1 MRKVNDMNLFSNKNE
16 CIKFIKQMLDIGD
29 NKTCVKMMFNNL
41 IDIYFKD
48 EKPTSSEICDMIAY
62 AMLTETHTDVME
74 LMRVMRKISYFS
86 YVTNEMRCLG
96 KFIDGIH
103 NKHGLIL
110 NELTEKVCSDAD
122 ISLDA
127 AIWQLAN
134 DIADIVTILIGY
146 KENRSNA
153 DNDFVIDVC
162 VKIANQLNSPNMPK
176 TMKSVVY
183 NFMKSA
189 MPDDELSVYDNI
201 AILYNLK
208 KRISK

>member
-1 MRKVNDMNLFSNKNE
+1 MNLFSNKNE
-16 CIKFIKQMLDIGD
+16 CIMFIKHTLDIGD

-62 AMLTETHTDVME
+62 ALLTETHNDVIE

-86 YVTNEMRCLG
+86 YVTNEMRRLG

-103 NKHGLIL
+103 NKHEFIM
-110 NELTEKVCSDAD
+110 NELTEKVCSDTD

-134 DIADIVTILIGY
+134 DIADIVTILIEY

-153 DNDFVIDVC
+153 NDDFVIDVC

-183 NFMKSA
+183 NFMQSA

-201 AILYNLK
+201 AILYDLK
-208 KRISK
+208 KRISR

>member
-96 KFIDGIH
+96 KVIDGIH

-201 AILYNLK
+201 AIVDDLK

>member
-1 MRKVNDMNLFSNKNE
+1 MNLFSNKNE
-16 CIKFIKQMLDIGD
+16 CIAFIKQMLDIGD
-29 NKTCVKMMFNNL
+29 NKTCIKMMFNNL

-62 AMLTETHTDVME
+62 AMLTETHADVIE

-103 NKHGLIL
+103 NKHELIM

-183 NFMKSA
+183 NFMESA

-201 AILYNLK
+201 AILYDLK

>member
-16 CIKFIKQMLDIGD
+16 CIMFIKQMLDIDD

-48 EKPTSSEICDMIAY
+48 EKPTTSEICDMIAY
-62 AMLTETHTDVME
+62 AMLTETHDDVIK
-74 LMRVMRKISYFS
+74 LITVMRKIAYFS
-86 YVTNEMRCLG
+86 YVTTEMRRLV
-96 KFIDGIH
+96 KFIDCIH
-103 NKHGLIL
+103 NKHELIL
-110 NELTEKVCSDAD
+110 NEITEKVCCETH

-134 DIADIVTILIGY
+134 DIADIVTILIEY
-146 KENRSNA
+146 KENRSNT
-153 DNDFVIDVC
+153 DDDFVIDVC

-183 NFMKSA
+183 DLIESV

-201 AILYNLK
+201 AILYDLK

>member
-1 MRKVNDMNLFSNKNE
+1 MNLFSNKDE

-29 NKTCVKMMFNNL
+29 NKTCIKMMFNNL

-48 EKPTSSEICDMIAY
+48 EKPTASEIGDMIAY
-62 AMLTETHTDVME
+62 VMLTETHADVIE

-86 YVTNEMRCLG
+86 YVTNEMRRLV

-103 NKHGLIL
+103 NKHELIL
-110 NELTEKVCSDAD
+110 NEITEKVCCDAD
-122 ISLDA
+122 ISLDD

-134 DIADIVTILIGY
+134 DIADIVAILISY
-146 KENRSNA
+146 RENRSNA
-153 DNDFVIDVC
+153 DDDDFVIDVC

-183 NFMKSA
+183 NLIESE

-201 AILYNLK
+201 AILYDLK
-208 KRISK
+208 KRISR

>member
-62 AMLTETHTDVME
+62 AMLTETHADVIE

-103 NKHGLIL
+103 NKHELIM

-162 VKIANQLNSPNMPK
+162 VKIANRLNSPNMPK

>member
-16 CIKFIKQMLDIGD
+16 CIMFIKRMLGIDD

-48 EKPTSSEICDMIAY
+48 EKPTTSEICDMIAY
-62 AMLTETHTDVME
+62 AMLTETHADVME

-86 YVTNEMRCLG
+86 YVTNEMRRLG

-103 NKHGLIL
+103 NKHELIL
-110 NELTEKVCSDAD
+110 NELAEKVCSDAD

-153 DNDFVIDVC
+153 DGDFVIDVC

-183 NFMKSA
+183 NFMESA

-201 AILYNLK
+201 AILYDLK

>member
-1 MRKVNDMNLFSNKNE
+1 MNLFSDKNE
-16 CIKFIKQMLDIGD
+16 CIEFIKRMLDIDD

-86 YVTNEMRCLG
+86 YVTNEMRRLV

-103 NKHGLIL
+103 NKHELIL

-134 DIADIVTILIGY
+134 DIADIVTILIEY

-162 VKIANQLNSPNMPK
+162 VKIANQLDSPNMPK

-183 NFMKSA
+183 DLIESA

-201 AILYNLK
+201 AILYDLK
-208 KRISK
+208 KRISR

>member
-1 MRKVNDMNLFSNKNE
+1 MNLFSNKNE

-62 AMLTETHTDVME
+62 AMLTEIHDDVIE
-74 LMRVMRKISYFS
+74 LIRVMRKISYFS

-103 NKHGLIL
+103 NKHELIM

-183 NFMKSA
+183 NFMESA

>member
-16 CIKFIKQMLDIGD
+16 CIEFIKRMLGIND

-48 EKPTSSEICDMIAY
+48 EKPTTSEICDMIAY
-62 AMLTETHTDVME
+62 AMLTETHADVIE
-74 LMRVMRKISYFS
+74 LMTVMNKISYFS
-86 YVTNEMRCLG
+86 YVTNEMRRLV
-96 KFIDGIH
+96 KFINCIH
-103 NKHGLIL
+103 NKHELIL
-110 NELTEKVCSDAD
+110 NEITKKVCCETH

-134 DIADIVTILIGY
+134 DIADIVTILIEY

-183 NFMKSA
+183 DLIESV
-189 MPDDELSVYDNI
+189 MPDDELNVYDNI
-201 AILYNLK
+201 AILYDLK
-208 KRISK
+208 KRISR

>member
-16 CIKFIKQMLDIGD
+16 CIAFIKQMLDIDD

-41 IDIYFKD
+41 IDIYFKE
-48 EKPTSSEICDMIAY
+48 EKPTTSEICDMLAY
-62 AMLTETHTDVME
+62 AMLTETHDDVIK
-74 LMRVMRKISYFS
+74 LIRVMRKISYFS
-86 YVTNEMRCLG
+86 YVTNEMRRLV

-103 NKHGLIL
+103 NKHELIM
-110 NELTEKVCSDAD
+110 NELTEKVCTDAD

-134 DIADIVTILIGY
+134 DIADIITILIGY
-146 KENRSNA
+146 NENRSNA

-183 NFMKSA
+183 NFMESA

>member
-1 MRKVNDMNLFSNKNE
+1 MNLFSNKNE
-16 CIKFIKQMLDIGD
+16 CIMFIKQMLDIGD

-62 AMLTETHTDVME
+62 AMLTETHDDVIK
-74 LMRVMRKISYFS
+74 LITVMRKIAYFS
-86 YVTNEMRCLG
+86 YVTTEMRRLV
-96 KFIDGIH
+96 KFIDWIH
-103 NKHGLIL
+103 NKHELIL
-110 NELTEKVCSDAD
+110 NEITEKACCETH

-134 DIADIVTILIGY
+134 DIADIVTILIQY

-162 VKIANQLNSPNMPK
+162 VKIANQLDSPNMPK

-183 NFMKSA
+183 AFMQSV
-189 MPDDELSVYDNI
+189 MPDDELDVYDNI
-201 AILYNLK
+201 AILYDLK
-208 KRISK
+208 ERISK